1 MPKLTFL
8 GTSGSVV
15 TKTRA
20 CAGFMFEDKLVDIG
34 FGVLSNLLKSDTPLT
49 SINEI
54 YISHTH
60 SDHIGDFT
68 GLVWAMA
75 MAGRKETLLVVSSP
89 TVNSTLK
96 KILKLQST
104 PESGFLNFKIKFE
117 SPDKKKDVRFHES
130 THDPENIAFRFKVNK
145 TDFVYT
151 GDTARDLRIS
161 KFARNSDILI
171 HDATFL
177 SGQES
182 LAKLTNHSTASQAGE
197 IASKAQVKKL
207 VLTHIAPSNQAL
219 EDRYITEARRSFSGE
234 VLVAKDWLTID
245 L

>member
-1 MPKLTFL
+1 MAKLTFL

-34 FGVLSNLLKSDTPLT
+34 FGVLSNLLKTETPLT
-49 SINEI
+49 TIKEL

-75 MAGRKETLLVVSSP
+75 MAGRKETLQVISSP
-89 TVNSTLK
+89 TTNSSLK

-104 PESGFLNFKIKFE
+104 PESGFVNFEIKFE
-117 SPDKKKDVRFHES
+117 TPDKKKDVLYHAS
-130 THDPENIAFRFKVNK
+130 THDPENIAFRLKVNK

-151 GDTARDLRIS
+151 GDTAKDLRIA
-161 KFARNSDILI
+161 KFARGSDMLI

-197 IASKAQVKKL
+197 IASKAEVKKL

-219 EDRYITEARRSFSGE
+219 EDRYISEARRTFDGE
-234 VLVAKDWLTID
+234 VIVAKDWLTID